1 MGKHRK
7 KETDEAD
14 EGDEGKRMRM
24 GEGGEDGWREGV
36 ARVGMSK
43 RMSWRWRAEYEEK
56 FGKEETNKR
65 KLLDPHPWN
74 CPIIT
79 CTWICL
85 FEPPTFE
92 CGRPRR

>member
-1 MGKHRK
+1 MGIHR

-24 GEGGEDGWREGV
+24 GEGGEDGRRGGV
-36 ARVGMSK
+36 GVSK

-56 FGKEETNKR
+56 FGKAETNKR
-65 KLLDPHPWN
+65 KLLDPQPWN

-79 CTWICL
+79 YTWICL

-92 CGRPRR
+92 CGRPRG